1 METKHQTLVCY
12 GHMTSALIALR
23 VENSNV
29 FSFQRRDGNTRSYP
43 NMLTF
48 FGGRMRGNEDPR
60 TTALRELLEETSIL
74 ATKEDLTYMLS
85 TDLPMIVG
93 SREVHLFG
101 LTIPAYPFQVFEGLG
116 EERYDIEEIKARKD
130 LAPIARCLLDFKL
143 PFFEQKQGPRAT
155 LLQLDRKGL

>member
-1 METKHQTLVCY
+1 
-12 GHMTSALIALR
+12 MTSALIALR
-23 VENSNV
+23 IEDSNV

-43 NMLTF
+43 KMLTF
-48 FGGRMRGNEDPR
+48 FGGRMQDSEDPR

-74 ATKEDLTYMLS
+74 AKKEDLTYIVS

-101 LTIPAYPFQVFEGLG
+101 LTIPSYPFQVFEGLG

-143 PFFEQKQGPRAT
+143 PFFEQNKRPRAT
-155 LLQLDRKGL
+155 LLRLGRRDP